1 MGIKTI
7 IHLASGDSFTCQL
20 EENLHLTKNLQVWEV
35 ANNKAV
41 DEEIK
46 LEIWPKSWLLFELF
60 QFVRDKYG
68 KSITVNSGYRTK
80 KYNASLPTASK
91 NSLHLLLYALDI
103 DIPYKEQPKF
113 IDWVY
118 LFCIQHG
125 VAGGVNRYERYMHMD
140 VAENEFGYKDF
151 VIRDYTKK
159 TRQYR
164 PYE

>member
-7 IHLASGDSFTCQL
+7 IHLASGDSFTCEL
-20 EENLHLTKNLQVWEV
+20 DGNMKLTKNLRVSEV
-35 ANNKAV
+35 ANNEAKE
-41 DEEIK
+41 DIK
-46 LEIWPKSWLLFELF
+46 LEIYPLSWKCFELF
-60 QFVRDKYG
+60 QFCRDHRG
-68 KSITVNSGYRTK
+68 KAITVNSNYRTPT
-80 KYNASLPTASK
+80 YNAACGGDK
-91 NSLHLLLYALDI
+91 NSLHLKGYAI
-103 DIPYKEQPKF
+103 DISIPYEEQEPF

-118 LFCIQHG
+118 LFTLKEG
-125 VAGGVNRYERYMHMD
+125 LTGGVNRYEKFFHMD